1 MPAKKA
7 TRQSVKRYRRNQSIR
22 RTTRTAVTAA
32 RRAVSAGE
40 AAVAEPSVRQAI
52 SVLDKAVKK
61 GILHKNNASR
71 RKSRLAARLNRLENG
86 IPVQ

>member
-7 TRQSVKRYRRNQSIR
+7 ARQSVKRYRRNQSTR
-22 RTTRTAVTAA
+22 RATRTAVSDA
-32 RRAVSAGE
+32 RRAVGSGDAE
-40 AAVAEPSVRQAI
+40 VAEPAVRRAI

-71 RKSRLAARLNRLENG
+71 RKSRLAARLNQLQN
-86 IPVQ
+86 

>member
-7 TRQSVKRYRRNQSIR
+7 ARQSVKRYRRNQSIR
-22 RTTRTAVTAA
+22 RATRTAVATA
-32 RRAVSAGE
+32 RRAVSSGDE
-40 AAVAEPSVRQAI
+40 AVAEPAIRRAI

-71 RKSRLAARLNRLENG
+71 RKSRLAARLNQLRN
-86 IPVQ
+86 